1 MLMGNISIILEEED
15 YILLIFLQHADG
27 KYFYNIRRG
36 GLYFVTTSGHEISP
50 IMIIEIL
57 CRFVCFKIGQ
67 YTYCLLNTIKYLK

>member
-1 MLMGNISIILEEED
+1 MLESIITFNIYLV
-15 YILLIFLQHADG
+15 LLIFLQHADG